1 MELDRISSLPNDI
14 TEKILSRLPLREAVR
29 TSVLSSKWRYKSA
42 MLQDLGFDEY
52 GWRESQNREVD
63 DYDDQI
69 QTTFVN
75 MVDHVLL
82 LHIGPIRKF
91 ELFADEVA
99 TRDLD
104 RWLAHLSRNSI
115 KELVLCLWVEEYHIP
130 LCVFSCQDLVLLDLT
145 KYFLMDSN
153 LTEVW
158 LPKPP
163 STFKGFRSL
172 KSLQLVGI
180 TVAQNVFENL
190 ICCSPLLERLILQ
203 YCSVTTLNIDAPNL
217 KFLNILGMFW
227 VVNLKSTLN
236 LTDASIGVTIYTDGP
251 NQRWVPDSWFPSSSS
266 NLLKIFDHLPHIRKL
281 AIKFDCL
288 KYLSLGALPEKLPKP
303 CEYLNV
309 LSIDI
314 CFDDPD
320 AILTALCILRSCPA
334 LQELEILMD
343 RREKL
348 TRTPGVVD
356 EQRSSCLDVTYNCTL
371 SQLRLVKITDI
382 SGVKAELDFIRFL
395 LLSSPLLERM
405 TITPPQ
411 VPKPAS
417 VDGFPKLV
425 KELLQ
430 FKRES
435 KHAEIIL
442 LDP

>member
-1 MELDRISSLPNDI
+1 MELDRISSLPNDV
-14 TEKILSRLPLREAVR
+14 TEKILSRLPLREAAR

-42 MLQDLGFDEY
+42 MLQDLKFNEY
-52 GWRESQNREVD
+52 DWRESQNREVD

-91 ELFADEVA
+91 ALFADEVA

-104 RWLAHLSRNSI
+104 RWLTHLSRNSI
-115 KELVLCLWVEEYHIP
+115 KELVLCLWVPKYHIP

-158 LPKPP
+158 LKPP

-190 ICCSPLLERLILQ
+190 ICCSPLLERLILLH
-203 YCSVTTLNIDAPNL
+203 CDSVTTLNIDAPNL
-217 KFLNILGMFW
+217 KFLNILGIFD

-281 AIKFDCL
+281 AIKLHCL
-288 KYLSLGALPEKLPKP
+288 KYLSLGALPEKLPKS

-320 AILTALCILRSCPA
+320 AILTALCILRSSPA

-343 RREKL
+343 GRKKL
-348 TRTPGVVD
+348 TRTPWVVE
-356 EQRSSCLDVTYNCTL
+356 EQKCSCLDVSYNCTL
-371 SQLRLVKITDI
+371 SQLRLVNITGI

-411 VPKPAS
+411 FPKPAS